1 MGFIVLMLNTS
12 MSESYTISKWK
23 HHYILYNSLG
33 LLLLYTRN
41 KRLCYRYMYQLK
53 GIDCPVEYQHRDIFQ
68 DISVDKPD

>member
-1 MGFIVLMLNTS
+1 MGFIVVMLNTH
-12 MSESYTISKWK
+12 MQESYTISKWK

-41 KRLCYRYMYQLK
+41 KLLCYRYIYKLK
-53 GIDCPVEYQHRDIFQ
+53 VIDFTVEYQHQDIFQ